1 MSSKKASGGVAETS
15 TPSTRYKALGS
26 SIHVL
31 LERLGEHS
39 RVLSQ
44 LKSSHCNPK
53 SIYWE
58 LPAFVAPLLGQLAQE
73 LKATTEEL
81 GGWLFVEELAKA
93 IACEKNLV
101 ANLIR
106 LASLLQAFGCRLAEG
121 KIICT
126 DASRQQLLEHLRS
139 SGQVP
144 GPLSPLEPVCQ
155 EFFGRPVDEKT
166 LASLI
171 GQTLSPGMVA
181 EVDKKLVVFSLD
193 RPPSCRDLLLGGL
206 RLWKGPLSLRD
217 LLTRLKKLEIFQAT
231 ALELEMEVHGLKAE
245 GKVGEREGMFFLED
259 SRPDRPDQLD
269 PAEVADLVFQ
279 TLFEIATADGVVRP
293 EEMSLIGN
301 LLAVEFQLPGDVR
314 EPFETLLGL
323 AVHRSLDHQQL
334 GQALSAQKVA
344 AFPQELRD
352 RVFRGAVAV
361 AFVDLEIHEHERQA
375 LEVVAQRLNTSLPA
389 PAVVERFAEM
399 CRPPYVDYAYFGI
412 LPDRYD
418 PDRLHD
424 KFLAL
429 HQHYLEKLAGDDRP
443 QASEVQRLQRLLGE
457 FYRQL
462 PSQPAPW
469 LVGLDLE
476 KCALPAQSLLPLHCF
491 LRVGRCDGPLNE
503 TESRVIRRL
512 VRGTLHDLQDRVLWN
527 LQTRPLVDLQLP
539 SPELVPDDSTLRLLS
554 FSLVVALCDGPLNV
568 EKSRELLSLASDL
581 GVSER
586 SFQVLH
592 QLEQAARR
600 HFQEDPNLERLERLE
615 LALAEAE
622 RLPQD
627 QAVGAVVT
635 TPLVLPELEPGGH
648 PYLVV
653 IRPSGRHN
661 FIVHLRVRSEL
672 NDVPFLQEQLQAAI
686 EVRPW
691 VRDQC
696 GGRSWFLCKG
706 VSNCLRLLQEV
717 KDSPFEVQWPH
728 GQPFQVLGK
737 AGLHNLRATIG
748 QKQGWFEI
756 GGKLQ
761 LGQGYQIGLLD
772 LLDRVRHSPD
782 AIAVAPDTFVQID
795 DALRAQLETLNSLL
809 PEGMNAGTID
819 PLRARLVAGQVHF
832 FEDQTNNHEFSRLA
846 ALIEEAG
853 EIRPD
858 LPAELWERLRD
869 YQKEGVEWM
878 LRTLHAGLGACL
890 ADDMGL
896 GKTLQTL
903 CVLYHRRAQG
913 LSLVVAPTS
922 VTFNWKEQAQ
932 RFLPDLRVMLYEGPG
947 PVRHLAAEKLDE
959 FEVIVVSYG
968 IFHKDHALLGN
979 REWNCLV
986 LDEAQKI
993 KNPTSATARSAF
1005 DMNARARLATTGTPI
1020 ENHLLELWSLMNFL
1034 NPGLLGS
1041 QNNFRQ
1047 TYLGRAEEGA
1057 ENERL
1062 ARLRAQVSHFILRRR
1077 KKMVAPQLPA
1087 KLETVHRIDLSSDER
1102 EFYNQIRRGALQ
1114 MQKEDRIS
1122 LLTALTRL
1130 RQACCDPAL
1139 VDDQWKAPSSK
1150 ISAAVEMLSEVS
1162 GEGHQ
1167 ILVFS
1172 QFVSLLNR
1180 LARQLD
1186 EEGLSYRT
1194 LYGSTVVE
1202 ERRALVEDFQQGK
1215 FRIFLISLKAGG
1227 TGLTLT
1233 RADYVLHLDPW
1244 WNPAVEDQAT
1254 DRAHRI
1260 GQTQTVNVYR
1270 LIARETVEEKVLEL
1284 HQSKRELAEAVLAQ
1298 DGSPSVLSVEDLKA
1312 LL

>member
-1 MSSKKASGGVAETS
+1 MNSKKASGAVAIP
-15 TPSTRYKALGS
+15 PSPRVKQLGS
-26 SIHVL
+26 LIHGL
-31 LERLGEHS
+31 LERLVEHS

-44 LKSSHCNPK
+44 LKSAQCNPK
-53 SIYWE
+53 SVYWE

-73 LKATTEEL
+73 LKAATEEQD
-81 GGWLFVEELAKA
+81 GWLFVEELARA
-93 IACEKNLV
+93 ISCERTVV

-106 LASLLQAFGCRLAEG
+106 LASLLQVFGCRLAEG
-121 KIICT
+121 KVICT
-126 DASRQQLLEHLRS
+126 DLSRRDLIEHLRAT
-139 SGQVP
+139 GLVP
-144 GPLSPLEPVCQ
+144 GPLSHLDAACKS
-155 EFFGRPVDEKT
+155 FFRRPVDEKT
-166 LASLI
+166 LAALI
-171 GQTLSPGMVA
+171 TQTLAPGVVV
-181 EVDKKLVVFSLD
+181 EVDKKLVAFSLD
-193 RPPSCRDLLLGGL
+193 RPPTCRDLLLGCL

-217 LLTRLKKLEIFQAT
+217 LLVRLKKLEVFQAT
-231 ALELEMEVHGLKAE
+231 ALELEMEAHGLKAE
-245 GKVGEREGMFFLED
+245 GLVAEREGTFLLQD
-259 SRPDRPDQLD
+259 ARPSRNDRQD
-269 PAEVADLVFQ
+269 PKEVADLVFQ

-293 EEMSLIGN
+293 EEMSLIAN
-301 LLAVEFQLPGDVR
+301 LLAVEFELPADVR

-334 GQALSAQKVA
+334 GQPLSAERLA
-344 AFPQELRD
+344 GYPQELRD

-375 LEVVAQRLNTSLPA
+375 LELAARRLATSLPA

-418 PDRLHD
+418 PDRLHL

-429 HQHYLEKLAGDDRP
+429 HQHYLTLLAGDQCPPR
-443 QASEVQRLQRLLGE
+443 AEIERLQKLLAE
-457 FYRQL
+457 FYAQF
-462 PSQPAPW
+462 PSLPAPW
-469 LVGLDLE
+469 LVGLDLNQP
-476 KCALPAQSLLPLHCF
+476 ALPAQSLLPLHCF
-491 LRVGRCDGPLNE
+491 LRVARCDGALNAA
-503 TESRVIRRL
+503 ESQAITRL
-512 VRGTLHDLQDRVLWN
+512 VRGSLHDLQDRALWN
-527 LQTRPLVDLQLP
+527 LQKRPLAELQVPATQPEAPDLR
-539 SPELVPDDSTLRLLS
+539 TLS
-554 FSLVVALCDGPLNV
+554 FSLVVALSDGPLNV
-568 EKSRELLSLASDL
+568 EKSRELLSVASDL

-600 HFQEDPNLERLERLE
+600 HLQEDPGLEQLERLE
-615 LALAEAE
+615 LALQEAE
-622 RLPQD
+622 QLPAHPPQLG
-627 QAVGAVVT
+627 GASAN
-635 TPLVLPELEPGGH
+635 PLVLPELEPGGH

-653 IRPSGRHN
+653 IRPSGRQN

-672 NDVPFLQEQLQAAI
+672 NDVPFLQEQLNAAI
-686 EVRPW
+686 AQRPW
-691 VRDQC
+691 LREQC
-696 GGRSWFLCKG
+696 DGRSWFLCKG
-706 VSNCLRLLQEV
+706 VTNCMRLLQEV

-737 AGLHNLRATIG
+737 AGLHNLRATIE
-748 QKQGWFEI
+748 QKGGWFEI

-761 LGQGYQIGLLD
+761 LGQGHQIGLLD
-772 LLDRVRHSPD
+772 LLDRVRSSPE
-782 AIAVAPDTFVQID
+782 AIAVSPDTFVHID
-795 DALRAQLETLNSLL
+795 DALRAQLEKLNSLL
-809 PEGMNAGTID
+809 PEQMNAGTID
-819 PLRARLVAGQVHF
+819 PLRARLLAGQVHF

-853 EIRPD
+853 ELRAD
-858 LPAELWERLRD
+858 LPEELWERLRD

-913 LSLVVAPTS
+913 PSLVVAPTS

-932 RFLPDLRVMLYEGPG
+932 RFVPELKVLLYEGTG
-947 PVRHLAAEKLDE
+947 PVRAQAAEHLADYD
-959 FEVIVVSYG
+959 VVVVSYG
-968 IFHKDHALLGN
+968 IFHKDHSLLGS

-993 KNPTSATARSAF
+993 KNPSSATARSAF
-1005 DMNARARLATTGTPI
+1005 DMTARARLATTGTPI

-1041 QNNFRQ
+1041 QNSFRQ
-1047 TYLGRAEEGA
+1047 IYLSRSDDGQEGH
-1057 ENERL
+1057 RL
-1062 ARLRAQVSHFILRRR
+1062 ERLRAQVGHFILRRR
-1077 KKMVAPQLPA
+1077 KQMVAPQLPE
-1087 KLETVHRIDLSSDER
+1087 KLETVHRIDLSGEER
-1102 EFYNQIRRGALQ
+1102 EFYNGIRRAALE

-1139 VDDQWKAPSSK
+1139 VDEQWTVPSSK
-1150 ISAAVEMLSEVS
+1150 ITAAVEMLAEVS
-1162 GEGHQ
+1162 AEGHQ

-1186 EEGLSYRT
+1186 EEGLHYRT
-1194 LYGSTVVE
+1194 LYGSTLVE
-1202 ERRALVEDFQQGK
+1202 ERRALVDEFQQGQ

-1284 HQSKRELAEAVLAQ
+1284 HRSKRELAEAVLSQ
-1298 DGSPSVLSVEDLKA
+1298 DGSPSVLTVDDLKA

>member
-1 MSSKKASGGVAETS
+1 MIYAVP
-15 TPSTRYKALGS
+15 PSARIKQLGS
-26 SIHVL
+26 LIQGL
-31 LERLGEHS
+31 LERLAEHQ

-44 LKSSHCNPK
+44 LKSTHCNPK
-53 SIYWE
+53 SVYWE
-58 LPAFVAPLLGQLAQE
+58 LPAFVAPILGNLAQE
-73 LKATTEEL
+73 LKAATEEA
-81 GGWLFVEELAKA
+81 GWLFVDELARA
-93 IACEKNLV
+93 IACERTVV

-106 LASLLQAFGCRLAEG
+106 LASLLQVFGCRLAEG
-121 KIICT
+121 KVICT
-126 DASRQQLLEHLRS
+126 DSSRMRLIEHLRA
-139 SGQVP
+139 SGLVP
-144 GPLSPLEPVCQ
+144 GPLSTLEPAAR
-155 EFFGRPVDEKT
+155 EFFRRPLDEKT
-166 LASLI
+166 LAALI
-171 GQTLSPGMVA
+171 GQTASPGVVL
-181 EVDKKLVVFSLD
+181 EVDRKLVVFSLD
-193 RPPSCRDLLLGGL
+193 RPPTCRDLLLGGL
-206 RLWKGPLSLRD
+206 RLWKGPLSLRE
-217 LLTRLKKLEIFQAT
+217 LLARLKKLEVFHAT
-231 ALELEMEVHGLKAE
+231 ALELEMEAHGLKAE
-245 GKVGEREGMFFLED
+245 GKLAEREGLFFLQD
-259 SRPDRPDQLD
+259 AQPALNHRPEPKDL
-269 PAEVADLVFQ
+269 ADLIFQ

-293 EEMSLIGN
+293 EEMTLIGN
-301 LLAVEFQLPGDVR
+301 LLAVEFDLPADVR
-314 EPFETLLGL
+314 EPYETLLGL

-334 GQALSAQKVA
+334 GQPVPPEKLA

-352 RVFRGAVAV
+352 HVFRGAVAV
-361 AFVDLEIHEHERQA
+361 AFVDLEIHQHERQA
-375 LEVVAQRLNTSLPA
+375 LEVAARKLATSLPA
-389 PAVVERFAEM
+389 RAVVERFAEM

-418 PDRLHD
+418 PDRLHL
-424 KFLAL
+424 KFMTL
-429 HQHYLEKLAGDDRP
+429 HQHYLARLAGDECPPR
-443 QASEVQRLQRLLGE
+443 EEIRRLQTLLAE
-457 FYRQL
+457 FYSQYPSL
-462 PSQPAPW
+462 PSPW
-469 LVGLDLE
+469 LVGLDLNQPE
-476 KCALPAQSLLPLHCF
+476 LPEHSLLPLHCF
-491 LRVGRCDGPLNE
+491 LRVARADGPVNA
-503 TESRVIRRL
+503 TESHAINRL
-512 VRGTLHDLQDRVLWN
+512 VRSSLRNLPERALWN
-527 LQTRPLVDLQLP
+527 LQTRPLAELSVPHAHPQQPDLR
-539 SPELVPDDSTLRLLS
+539 TLS
-554 FSLVVALCDGPLNV
+554 FSLVVALSDGPLNV
-568 EKSRELLSLASDL
+568 QKSRELLSVASDL

-600 HFQEDPNLERLERLE
+600 HLQQDPNLEELERLE
-615 LALAEAE
+615 LALEEAE
-622 RLPQD
+622 RVSNTPPAL
-627 QAVGAVVT
+627 AT
-635 TPLVLPELEPGGH
+635 TSPLVLPELEPGGH

-672 NDVPFLQEQLQAAI
+672 NDVPFLQEQLNAAI
-686 EVRPW
+686 AERAW
-691 VRDQC
+691 LREQC
-696 GGRSWFLCKG
+696 DGRSWFLCKG
-706 VSNCLRLLQEV
+706 VNNCLRLLQEV

-748 QKQGWFEI
+748 QKGGWFEI

-761 LGQGYQIGLLD
+761 LGQGHQIGLLD
-772 LLDRVRHSPD
+772 LLDRVRSSSSD
-782 AIAVAPDTFVQID
+782 SIAIAPDTFVQID
-795 DALRAQLETLNSLL
+795 EALRAQLEKLNSLL
-809 PEGMNAGTID
+809 PEQMNAGSID
-819 PLRARLVAGQVHF
+819 PLRARLLAGQVNF
-832 FEDQTNNHEFSRLA
+832 FEDQTNNHEFTRLA

-853 EIRPD
+853 ELQPD
-858 LPAELWERLRD
+858 LPQELWERLRD

-903 CVLYHRRAQG
+903 CVLYHRRSQG
-913 LSLVVAPTS
+913 PSLVVAPTS

-932 RFLPDLRVMLYEGPG
+932 RFVPDLRVLLYEGPG
-947 PVRHLAAEKLDE
+947 PTRAQAAETLDDYD
-959 FEVIVVSYG
+959 VVVVSYG
-968 IFHKDHALLGN
+968 IFHKDHAILGA
-979 REWNCLV
+979 RQWNCLV

-993 KNPTSATARSAF
+993 KNPSSATARSAF
-1005 DMNARARLATTGTPI
+1005 DMQAQARLATTGTPI

-1041 QNNFRQ
+1041 QNAFRQ
-1047 TYLGRAEEGA
+1047 TYLSRGEEGQ
-1057 ENERL
+1057 EQPRL
-1062 ARLRAQVSHFILRRR
+1062 ERLRAQVGHFILRRR
-1077 KKMVAPQLPA
+1077 KQMVAPQLPE
-1087 KLETVHRIDLSSDER
+1087 KLETIYRIDLSNEER
-1102 EFYNQIRRGALQ
+1102 DFYNQIRRAALE

-1139 VDDQWKAPSSK
+1139 VDDQWKAASSK
-1150 ISAAVEMLSEVS
+1150 ITAAVEMLAEVS
-1162 GEGHQ
+1162 AEGHQ

-1186 EEGLSYRT
+1186 EEGLDYRT
-1194 LYGSTVVE
+1194 LYGSTGVE
-1202 ERRALVEDFQQGK
+1202 ERRSLVDEFQQGQ

-1298 DGSPSVLSVEDLKA
+1298 DGSPGVLSLDDLKA

>member
-15 TPSTRYKALGS
+15 TPSARYKVLGS
-26 SIHVL
+26 FIHGL
-31 LERLGEHS
+31 LERLQEQG

-44 LKSSHCNPK
+44 LKSTHCNPK
-53 SIYWE
+53 SVYWE
-58 LPAFVAPLLGQLAQE
+58 LPAFVAPLLGQLALE
-73 LKATTEEL
+73 LKAATEEMQ
-81 GGWLFVEELAKA
+81 GWLFVDELARA
-93 IACEKNLV
+93 ISCEKNVV

-106 LASLLQAFGCRLAEG
+106 LAALLQAFGCRLAEG
-121 KIICT
+121 KLICT

-139 SGQVP
+139 SGLVP
-144 GPLSPLEPVCQ
+144 GPLSLLEATSQ
-155 EFFGRPVDEKT
+155 EFFRRPVDEKT

-171 GQTLSPGMVA
+171 GQTLSPGTVT
-181 EVDKKLVVFSLD
+181 EVDRKLVVFSLD
-193 RPPSCRDLLLGGL
+193 RPPTCRDLLLGCL
-206 RLWKGPLSLRD
+206 RLWKGPLSLRE
-217 LLTRLKKLEIFQAT
+217 LLTRLKKIEAFKAT

-245 GKVGEREGMFFLED
+245 GKVGQRDGLFFLED
-259 SRPDRPDQLD
+259 SRPQRTDQQD
-269 PAEVADLVFQ
+269 PAAVADLVFQ

-293 EEMSLIGN
+293 EEMTLIGN
-301 LLAVEFQLPGDVR
+301 LLAVEFELPPDVR

-334 GQALSAQKVA
+334 GQPLSSLKVA
-344 AFPQELRD
+344 GFPQELRD

-361 AFVDLEIHEHERQA
+361 AFVDLEIHDHERSA
-375 LEVVAQRLNTSLPA
+375 LELAARRLGTSLPA
-389 PAVVERFAEM
+389 QAVVERFAEM
-399 CRPPYVDYAYFGI
+399 CHPPYVDFAYFGI

-418 PDRLHD
+418 PDRLHE

-429 HQHYLEKLAGDDRP
+429 HQHYLEKLAGEERP
-443 QASEVQRLQRLLGE
+443 EPGEIERLQRMLSE
-457 FYRQL
+457 FYRQI
-462 PSQPAPW
+462 PNQSAPW
-469 LVGLDLE
+469 LVGLDLQ
-476 KCALPAQSLLPLHCF
+476 KPALPENSQRPLHCF
-491 LRVGRCDGPLNE
+491 LRVARCDGPLNE
-503 TESRVIRRL
+503 AETRTISRL
-512 VRGTLHDLQDRVLWN
+512 VRGSLRALQDRVLWN
-527 LQTRPLVDLQLP
+527 LQTRPLSELQVPAPEFDGPDLR
-539 SPELVPDDSTLRLLS
+539 TLS
-554 FSLVVALCDGPLNV
+554 FGLVVALCDGPLNV

-600 HFQEDPNLERLERLE
+600 HLQLDPTLDQLDRLE
-615 LALAEAE
+615 LALEEAE
-622 RLPQD
+622 QLPQATD
-627 QAVGAVVT
+627 TSASAVA

-672 NDVPFLQEQLQAAI
+672 NDVPFLQEQLNAAI
-686 EVRPW
+686 EARPW
-691 VRDQC
+691 LRDQC

-706 VSNCLRLLQEV
+706 VGNCLRLLQEV

-728 GQPFQVLGK
+728 GQPFQLLGK

-761 LGQGYQIGLLD
+761 LGQGHQIGLLE
-772 LLDRVRHSPD
+772 LLDRVRQSPD

-795 DALRAQLETLNSLL
+795 DALRSQLETLNSLL
-809 PEGMNAGTID
+809 PEGTNASTID

-853 EIRPD
+853 EIKPE
-858 LPAELWERLRD
+858 LPKELWERLRD
-869 YQKEGVEWM
+869 YQKQGVEWM
-878 LRTLHAGLGACL
+878 LRTLHSGLGACL

-903 CVLYHRRAQG
+903 CVLHHRRSQG

-922 VTFNWKEQAQ
+922 VTYNWKEQAQ
-932 RFLPDLRVMLYEGPG
+932 RFLPDLRVLLYEGPG
-947 PVRHLAAEKLDE
+947 PVRQLAAEKLNEYD
-959 FEVIVVSYG
+959 VVVVSYG
-968 IFHKDHALLGN
+968 IFHKDHAVLGK
-979 REWNCLV
+979 RVWNCLV

-993 KNPTSATARSAF
+993 KNPTSATARTAF
-1005 DMNARARLATTGTPI
+1005 EMKARARLATTGTPI

-1041 QNNFRQ
+1041 QNSFRQ
-1047 TYLGRAEEGA
+1047 TYLGRAEDGA

-1062 ARLRAQVSHFILRRR
+1062 ARLRSQVSHFILRRR
-1077 KKMVAPQLPA
+1077 KQMVAPQLPA
-1087 KLETVHRIDLSSDER
+1087 KLETVHRIDLSGEER

-1114 MQKEDRIS
+1114 MQKDDRIS

-1139 VDDQWKAPSSK
+1139 VDEQWTAPSSK
-1150 ISAAVEMLSEVS
+1150 ISAAVEMLAEVS
-1162 GEGHQ
+1162 AEGHQ

-1180 LARQLD
+1180 LASQLD
-1186 EEGLSYRT
+1186 EEGLHYRT
-1194 LYGSTVVE
+1194 LYGSTLVE
-1202 ERRALVEDFQQGK
+1202 ERRALVEEFQQGK

-1284 HQSKRELAEAVLAQ
+1284 HQSKRELAEAVLSQ
-1298 DGSPSVLSVEDLKA
+1298 DGSPGVLTVEDLKA

>member
-1 MSSKKASGGVAETS
+1 MKTS
-15 TPSTRYKALGS
+15 TGPTRYKALGS
-26 SIHVL
+26 LIHGL
-31 LERLGEHS
+31 LERLQAQG

-44 LKSSHCNPK
+44 LKSAHCNPK
-53 SIYWE
+53 SVYWE

-73 LKATTEEL
+73 LKVATEEL
-81 GGWLFVEELAKA
+81 DGWLFVEELAKA
-93 IACEKNLV
+93 IVCEKNVV

-106 LASLLQAFGCRLAEG
+106 LAALLQAFGCRLAEG
-121 KIICT
+121 KLICT
-126 DASRQQLLEHLRS
+126 DASRQRFLEHLRAS
-139 SGQVP
+139 ELVP
-144 GPLSPLEPVCQ
+144 GPISHLESCTK
-155 EFFGRPVDEKT
+155 EFFLRALEEKT

-171 GQTLSPGMVA
+171 GQTFSPGVVA

-193 RPPSCRDLLLGGL
+193 RPPTCRDLLLGCL
-206 RLWKGPLSLRD
+206 RLWKGPLTLRE
-217 LLTRLKKLEIFQAT
+217 LFTRLKKLEVFQAT

-245 GKVGEREGMFFLED
+245 GRVGEREGMFFLED
-259 SRPDRPDQLD
+259 SRPDRSGQQD
-269 PAEVADLVFQ
+269 PAAVADLVFQ

-293 EEMSLIGN
+293 EEMTLIGN
-301 LLAVEFQLPGDVR
+301 LLAVEFELPADVR

-334 GQALSAQKVA
+334 GQPLSAQKVA
-344 AFPQELRD
+344 GFSQELRD

-361 AFVDLEIHEHERQA
+361 AFVDLEIHDHERRA
-375 LEVVAQRLNTSLPA
+375 LEGVAQRLSTSLPA

-399 CRPPYVDYAYFGI
+399 CRPPYVDFAYFGI

-418 PDRLHD
+418 PDRLHQ
-424 KFLAL
+424 KMLAL
-429 HQHYLEKLAGDDRP
+429 HQHYLEKLAGDEGPPLD
-443 QASEVQRLQRLLGE
+443 EIERLQRLLSE
-457 FYRQL
+457 FYGQL
-462 PSQPAPW
+462 PAHPTPW
-469 LVGLDLE
+469 LLGLDL
-476 KCALPAQSLLPLHCF
+476 KKPALPEPCLLPLHCF
-491 LRVGRCDGPLNE
+491 LRVARCDGPLNE
-503 TESRVIRRL
+503 TERQAISRL
-512 VRGTLHDLQDRVLWN
+512 VRGSLRDLQDRVLWN
-527 LQTRPLVDLQLP
+527 LQRGPLAALQVLAPAITEPDLR
-539 SPELVPDDSTLRLLS
+539 TLS
-554 FSLVVALCDGPLNV
+554 FTLVVALCDGPLNV

-600 HFQEDPNLERLERLE
+600 HLQEDPDLEQLSRLE
-615 LALAEAE
+615 LALEEAE
-622 RLPQD
+622 RLPQVP
-627 QAVGAVVT
+627 AAEAGAPC

-672 NDVPFLQEQLQAAI
+672 NDVPFLQDQLNAAV
-686 EVRPW
+686 EGRPW
-691 VRDQC
+691 LRDRC

-706 VSNCLRLLQEV
+706 ISNCLRLLQEV

-737 AGLHNLRATIG
+737 AGLHNLRATIS

-761 LGQGYQIGLLD
+761 LGQGHQIGLLD
-772 LLDRVRHSPD
+772 LLDRVRQSPD

-795 DALRAQLETLNSLL
+795 DSLRTELEKLHSLL
-809 PEGMNAGTID
+809 PEGMHGGTID

-853 EIRPD
+853 ELKPN

-922 VTFNWKEQAQ
+922 VTYNWKEQAQ
-932 RFLPDLRVMLYEGPG
+932 RFLPDLRLLLYEGPG
-947 PVRHLAAEKLDE
+947 PVRQLTAERLDDYQ
-959 FEVIVVSYG
+959 VVVVSYG

-993 KNPTSATARSAF
+993 KNPSSATARSAF
-1005 DMNARARLATTGTPI
+1005 AMNARARLATTGTPI

-1041 QNNFRQ
+1041 QNSFRQ
-1047 TYLGRAEEGA
+1047 TYLARHDDGA
-1057 ENERL
+1057 ESERL
-1062 ARLRAQVSHFILRRR
+1062 ARLRSQVSHFILRRR
-1077 KKMVAPQLPA
+1077 KQMVAPQLPA
-1087 KLETVHRIDLSSDER
+1087 KLETVHRIDLSREER
-1102 EFYNQIRRGALQ
+1102 EFYNRIRRGALQ

-1139 VDDQWKAPSSK
+1139 VDEQWTAPSSK
-1150 ISAAVEMLSEVS
+1150 ITAAVEMLAEVS
-1162 GEGHQ
+1162 AEGHQ

-1180 LARQLD
+1180 LARHLD
-1186 EEGLSYRT
+1186 EEGLHYRT

-1202 ERRALVEDFQQGK
+1202 ERRALVEDFQKAQ

-1270 LIARETVEEKVLEL
+1270 FIARETVEEKVLEL
-1284 HQSKRELAEAVLAQ
+1284 HQSKRELAEAVLSQ

>member
-1 MSSKKASGGVAETS
+1 MSSKKASGGVAETPA
-15 TPSTRYKALGS
+15 PSARYKALGS
-26 SIHVL
+26 FILGL
-31 LERLGEHS
+31 LDRLQEHA

-53 SIYWE
+53 SVYWE
-58 LPAFVAPLLGQLAQE
+58 LPAFVAPLLGQLAVE
-73 LKATTEEL
+73 LKAATEEL
-81 GGWLFVEELAKA
+81 QGWLFVDELAKA
-93 IACEKNLV
+93 IGSDKNVV

-106 LASLLQAFGCRLAEG
+106 LAALLQAFGCRLAEG
-121 KIICT
+121 KLICT
-126 DASRQQLLEHLRS
+126 DASRQQFLDHLRA
-139 SGQVP
+139 SGRVP
-144 GPLSPLEPVCQ
+144 GPLSQLEASSL
-155 EFFGRPVDEKT
+155 EFLGRPVDEKT

-171 GQTLSPGMVA
+171 GQTLSPGVVA

-193 RPPSCRDLLLGGL
+193 RSPTCRDLLLGCL
-206 RLWKGPLSLRD
+206 RLWKGPLSLLD
-217 LLTRLKKLEIFQAT
+217 LLTRLKKLEIFRAT

-245 GKVGEREGMFFLED
+245 GKVVEREGMFFLED
-259 SRPDRPDQLD
+259 SRLGRPDQQD

-293 EEMSLIGN
+293 EEMTLIGN
-301 LLAVEFQLPGDVR
+301 LLAVEFELPADVR
-314 EPFETLLGL
+314 EPFETLLEL

-334 GQALSAQKVA
+334 GQPLSAQKVA
-344 AFPQELRD
+344 GFPQELRD
-352 RVFRGAVAV
+352 RVFRAAVAV
-361 AFVDLEIHEHERQA
+361 AFVDLEIHDHERRA
-375 LEVVAQRLNTSLPA
+375 LEAAAQRLGTSLPA

-418 PDRLHD
+418 PDRLHE

-429 HQHYLEKLAGDDRP
+429 HQHYLEKLAGDEAPEAR
-443 QASEVQRLQRLLGE
+443 ETQRLQQLLSE

-469 LVGLDLE
+469 LVGLDL
-476 KCALPAQSLLPLHCF
+476 KKPALPEQSLLPLHCF
-491 LRVGRCDGPLNE
+491 LRVARCDGPLNDTE
-503 TESRVIRRL
+503 TQVISRL
-512 VRGTLHDLQDRVLWN
+512 VRGSLRELQDRVLWN
-527 LQTRPLVDLQLP
+527 LQTRPLSELQV
-539 SPELVPDDSTLRLLS
+539 SAPELEEPDLRTLS

-568 EKSRELLSLASDL
+568 EKSRELLSLASVL
-581 GVSER
+581 GVSEH

-600 HFQEDPNLERLERLE
+600 HLQEDPGLEHLERLE
-615 LALAEAE
+615 LALEEAE
-622 RLPQD
+622 RLPHTPSPS
-627 QAVGAVVT
+627 AGAAT

-672 NDVPFLQEQLQAAI
+672 NDVPFLQDQLSAAI
-686 EVRPW
+686 EARPW
-691 VRDQC
+691 LRDQC

-761 LGQGYQIGLLD
+761 LGQGHQIGLLD
-772 LLDRVRHSPD
+772 LLDRVRNSPD
-782 AIAVAPDTFVQID
+782 AIAVTPDTFVQID
-795 DALRAQLETLNSLL
+795 DALRSELELLNSLL
-809 PEGMNAGTID
+809 PEGMQAGTID

-853 EIRPD
+853 ELKPE
-858 LPAELWERLRD
+858 LPGELWDRLRD

-878 LRTLHAGLGACL
+878 LRTLHSGLGACL

-922 VTFNWKEQAQ
+922 VTYNWKEQAQ
-932 RFLPDLRVMLYEGPG
+932 RFLPDLRVLLYEGPG
-947 PVRHLAAEKLDE
+947 PIRHLAAERLDDYD
-959 FEVIVVSYG
+959 VVVASYG
-968 IFHKDHALLGN
+968 IFHKDHVLLGG

-1041 QNNFRQ
+1041 QNSFRQ
-1047 TYLGRAEEGA
+1047 TYLGRSEDGI

-1062 ARLRAQVSHFILRRR
+1062 ARLRSQVSHFILRRR
-1077 KKMVAPQLPA
+1077 KQMVAPQLPA
-1087 KLETVHRIDLSSDER
+1087 KLETVHRIDLTGEER

-1139 VDDQWKAPSSK
+1139 VDEQWTSPSSK
-1150 ISAAVEMLSEVS
+1150 ISAAVEMLAEVS
-1162 GEGHQ
+1162 SEGHQ

-1180 LARQLD
+1180 LASQLD
-1186 EEGLSYRT
+1186 EEGLHYRT
-1194 LYGSTVVE
+1194 LYGSTAVE

-1284 HQSKRELAEAVLAQ
+1284 HQSKRELAEAVLSQ
-1298 DGSPSVLSVEDLKA
+1298 DGSPSVLTVEDLKA

>member
-1 MSSKKASGGVAETS
+1 MKTS
-15 TPSTRYKALGS
+15 TSAARYQALGTL
-26 SIHVL
+26 IHGL
-31 LERLGEHS
+31 LERLQEHT

-44 LKSSHCNPK
+44 LKSNHCSPK
-53 SIYWE
+53 SVYWE
-58 LPAFVAPLLGQLAQE
+58 LPAFVAPLLGQLALE
-73 LKATTEEL
+73 LKATTEEV
-81 GGWLFVEELAKA
+81 GGWLFVEDLARA
-93 IACEKNLV
+93 IACDRNLV
-101 ANLIR
+101 GNLIR

-121 KIICT
+121 KVICT
-126 DASRQQLLEHLRS
+126 DASRLELVEHLRD
-139 SGQVP
+139 SGLVP
-144 GPLSPLEPVCQ
+144 GPLSQLESVCKA
-155 EFFGRPVDEKT
+155 FFARPIEDKT

-171 GQTLSPGMVA
+171 GQTLSPGVVA
-181 EVDKKLVVFSLD
+181 EVDRKLVVFSLD
-193 RPPSCRDLLLGGL
+193 RSPTCRDLLLGCL
-206 RLWKGPLSLRD
+206 RLWKGPLSLRE
-217 LLTRLKKLEIFQAT
+217 LHNRLKKLEVFQAT

-245 GKVGEREGMFFLED
+245 GLVGEREGAFFLEEGRANRSD
-259 SRPDRPDQLD
+259 FQN

-293 EEMSLIGN
+293 EEMALIGN
-301 LLAVEFQLPGDVR
+301 LLAVEFELPADVR

-323 AVHRSLDHQQL
+323 AVHRSLNHRQL
-334 GQALSAQKVA
+334 GQALSAQKLA

-352 RVFRGAVAV
+352 HVFRGAVAV
-361 AFVDLEIHEHERQA
+361 AFVDLEIHDHERQA
-375 LEVVAQRLNTSLPA
+375 LEATASRLSTSLPA

-418 PDRLHD
+418 PDRLHR
-424 KFLAL
+424 KFSIL
-429 HQHYLEKLAGDDRP
+429 HQHYLEKLAGEQPPSRP
-443 QASEVQRLQRLLGE
+443 EIERLQRLLSE

-462 PSQPAPW
+462 PSLPAPW
-469 LVGLDLE
+469 LVGLDLDKPE
-476 KCALPAQSLLPLHCF
+476 LPAQSLLPLHCF
-491 LRVGRCDGPLNE
+491 LRVARSDGPVDE
-503 TESRVIRRL
+503 VEARAVFRL
-512 VRGTLHDLQDRVLWN
+512 VRGRLSDLQERALWN
-527 LQTRPLVDLQLP
+527 LQTRSLAELHVPPPDFEAPDLR
-539 SPELVPDDSTLRLLS
+539 TLS

-592 QLEQAARR
+592 QLEQAVRR
-600 HFQEDPNLERLERLE
+600 HLQADPGLEQLERLE
-615 LALAEAE
+615 LALEEAE
-622 RLPQD
+622 RLPLVPEMPTA
-627 QAVGAVVT
+627 AV
-635 TPLVLPELEPGGH
+635 TPLVLPELQPGGH

-653 IRPSGRHN
+653 VRPSGRHN

-672 NDVPFLQEQLQAAI
+672 NDVPFLQEQLQTAI
-686 EVRPW
+686 DQRPW
-691 VRDQC
+691 LRDQC
-696 GGRSWFLCKG
+696 EGRSWFLCKG

-737 AGLHNLRATIG
+737 AGLHNLRASIG

-761 LGQGYQIGLLD
+761 LGQGHQIGLLD
-772 LLDRVRHSPD
+772 LLDRVRQNPE
-782 AIAVAPDTFVQID
+782 AISVAPDTFVQLD
-795 DALRAQLETLNSLL
+795 DALRSQLERLNALL
-809 PEGMNAGTID
+809 PEGLSAGTID
-819 PLRARLVAGQVHF
+819 PLRARLIAGQVHF
-832 FEDQTNNHEFSRLA
+832 FEDQTNNHEFTRLA

-853 EIRPD
+853 ELKPE
-858 LPAELWERLRD
+858 LPEELWERLRD

-913 LSLVVAPTS
+913 PSLVVAPTS
-922 VTFNWKEQAQ
+922 VTYNWKEQAQ
-932 RFLPDLRVMLYEGPG
+932 RFLPDLRVLLYEGPG
-947 PVRHLAAEKLDE
+947 AVRHLAAEKLE
-959 FEVIVVSYG
+959 EYEVVVVSYG
-968 IFHKDHALLGN
+968 IFHKDHALLGQ

-993 KNPTSATARSAF
+993 KNPSSATARSAF
-1005 DMNARARLATTGTPI
+1005 DMLARARLATTGTPI

-1041 QNNFRQ
+1041 QNSFRQ
-1047 TYLGRAEEGA
+1047 TYLSRAEEAVEGQRL
-1057 ENERL
+1057 ERL
-1062 ARLRAQVSHFILRRR
+1062 RSQVGHFILRRR
-1077 KKMVAPQLPA
+1077 KQMVAPQLPE
-1087 KLETVHRIDLSSDER
+1087 KLETVHRIDLSSEER
-1102 EFYNQIRRGALQ
+1102 EFYNQIRRGALE
-1114 MQKEDRIS
+1114 MKKEDRIS

-1139 VDDQWKAPSSK
+1139 VDDQWTTPSSK
-1150 ISAAVEMLSEVS
+1150 ISAAVEILAEVS
-1162 GEGHQ
+1162 AEGHQ

-1186 EEGLSYRT
+1186 EEGLPYRS
-1194 LYGSTVVE
+1194 LYGSTPVE

-1284 HQSKRELAEAVLAQ
+1284 HRSKRELAEAVLAQ
-1298 DGSPSVLSVEDLKA
+1298 DGSPGVLSVEDLKA

>member
-1 MSSKKASGGVAETS
+1 MAETPV
-15 TPSTRYKALGS
+15 PSARYKALGS
-26 SIHVL
+26 LIHGL
-31 LERLGEHS
+31 LERLEDHN
-39 RVLSQ
+39 RILSQ
-44 LKSSHCNPK
+44 LKSAHCNPK
-53 SIYWE
+53 TVYWE
-58 LPAFVAPLLGQLAQE
+58 LPAFVAPLLGQLAME
-73 LKATTEEL
+73 LKAATEEL
-81 GGWLFVEELAKA
+81 GGWLFVEELARA
-93 IACEKNLV
+93 IASEKNV
-101 ANLIR
+101 VGNLIR

-121 KIICT
+121 KVICT
-126 DASRQQLLEHLRS
+126 DASRLELIDHLRA

-144 GPLSPLEPVCQ
+144 GPLSHLEASSRA
-155 EFFGRPVDEKT
+155 FFGRQVDEKT

-171 GQTLSPGMVA
+171 GQTLSPGVVA
-181 EVDKKLVVFSLD
+181 EVDRKPVVFSLD
-193 RPPSCRDLLLGGL
+193 RPPSCRDLLLGCL
-206 RLWKGPLSLRD
+206 RLWKGPLSLRE
-217 LLTRLKKLEIFQAT
+217 LLTRLKRLEAFQAT

-245 GKVGEREGMFFLED
+245 GKVGEREGLFFLED
-259 SRPDRPDQLD
+259 SHPDPSDPQS

-293 EEMSLIGN
+293 EEMTLIGN
-301 LLAVEFQLPGDVR
+301 LLAVEFELPADVR
-314 EPFETLLGL
+314 EPFETLLGM
-323 AVHRSLDHQQL
+323 AVHRSLNHRQL
-334 GQALSAQKVA
+334 GQSLSAKKLA
-344 AFPQELRD
+344 SFSQELRD
-352 RVFRGAVAV
+352 HVFRGAVAV

-375 LEVVAQRLNTSLPA
+375 LEVVAKRLRTSLPA
-389 PAVVERFAEM
+389 PAVVERFGEM

-418 PDRLHD
+418 PDRLHH
-424 KFLAL
+424 KLL
-429 HQHYLEKLAGDDRP
+429 ILQNHYLEKLAGDNRP
-443 QASEVQRLQRLLGE
+443 PAQEVERLQALLAE
-457 FYRQL
+457 FYRGM
-462 PSQPAPW
+462 PSLPAPW
-469 LVGLDLE
+469 LVGLDL
-476 KCALPAQSLLPLHCF
+476 KNPVLPLHSLRPLHCF
-491 LRVGRCDGPLNE
+491 LRVARSDGPLNSV
-503 TESRVIRRL
+503 ESQTIARL
-512 VRGTLHDLQDRVLWN
+512 VRGSLHDLQDRALWN
-527 LQTRPLVDLQLP
+527 LQTRPLAELHIPAPEPEEPDLR
-539 SPELVPDDSTLRLLS
+539 TLS

-600 HFQEDPNLERLERLE
+600 HLQEDPGLEQLQRLE
-615 LALAEAE
+615 LALEAAE
-622 RLPQD
+622 RLPRD
-627 QAVGAVVT
+627 SAPPSAVA
-635 TPLVLPELEPGGH
+635 TPLVLPDLQPGGH

-672 NDVPFLQEQLQAAI
+672 NDVPFLQEQLNAAI
-686 EVRPW
+686 EARPW
-691 VRDQC
+691 LRDQC
-696 GGRSWFLCKG
+696 AGRSWFLCKG

-717 KDSPFEVQWPH
+717 KESPFEVQWPH

-761 LGQGYQIGLLD
+761 LGQGHQIGLLD
-772 LLDRVRHSPD
+772 LLDRVRQNPE
-782 AIAVAPDTFVQID
+782 AIAVAPDTFVQLD
-795 DALRAQLETLNSLL
+795 DALRSQLEKLNSLL
-809 PEGMNAGTID
+809 PEGLHASTID

-853 EIRPD
+853 ELKPD

-913 LSLVVAPTS
+913 PSLVVAPTS
-922 VTFNWKEQAQ
+922 VTYNWKEQAQ
-932 RFLPDLRVMLYEGPG
+932 RFLPDLRVLLYEGPG

-959 FEVIVVSYG
+959 YEVVVVSYG
-968 IFHKDHALLGN
+968 IFHKDHALLGA
-979 REWNCLV
+979 RDWNCLV

-993 KNPTSATARSAF
+993 KNPSSATARSAF
-1005 DMNARARLATTGTPI
+1005 DMKARARLATTGTPI
-1020 ENHLLELWSLMNFL
+1020 ENHLVELWSLMNFL
-1034 NPGLLGS
+1034 NPGLLGT
-1041 QNNFRQ
+1041 QNHFRQ
-1047 TYLGRAEEGA
+1047 TYLTRGDDAAESD
-1057 ENERL
+1057 RL
-1062 ARLRAQVSHFILRRR
+1062 SRLRSQVGHFILRRR
-1077 KKMVAPQLPA
+1077 KQMVAPQLPA
-1087 KLETVHRIDLSSDER
+1087 KLETVHRIDLSSEER

-1139 VDDQWKAPSSK
+1139 VDEQWTSPSSK
-1150 ISAAVEMLSEVS
+1150 ISAAVEILAEVS
-1162 GEGHQ
+1162 AEGHQ

-1180 LARQLD
+1180 LARHLD
-1186 EEGLSYRT
+1186 EEGLPYRS
-1194 LYGSTVVE
+1194 LYGSTPVE
-1202 ERRALVEDFQQGK
+1202 ERRALVDDFQQGK

-1284 HQSKRELAEAVLAQ
+1284 HQSKRELAESVLAQ
-1298 DGSPSVLSVEDLKA
+1298 DGSPSLLSVEDLKA

>member
-1 MSSKKASGGVAETS
+1 MSSNP
-15 TPSTRYKALGS
+15 TPSARYKALGS
-26 SIHVL
+26 SIHGL

-39 RVLSQ
+39 RVHSQ
-44 LKSSHCNPK
+44 LKSAHCNPK
-53 SIYWE
+53 SVYWE

-73 LKATTEEL
+73 LRGATEEL
-81 GGWLFVEELAKA
+81 GGWLFVDELARA
-93 IACEKNLV
+93 IACEKNVLT
-101 ANLIR
+101 NLIR

-126 DASRQQLLEHLRS
+126 DASRQQLLEHLRC

-144 GPLSPLEPVCQ
+144 GPLSQLEEACQ
-155 EFFGRPVDEKT
+155 EFLGRSVDEKT

-171 GQTLSPGMVA
+171 GQTLSPGVVA
-181 EVDKKLVVFSLD
+181 EVDKKLIVFSLD

-206 RLWKGPLSLRD
+206 RLWKGPLTLHD
-217 LLTRLKKLEIFQAT
+217 LLTRLKKLEVFQAT

-259 SRPDRPDQLD
+259 SQPDRPDQLNA
-269 PAEVADLVFQ
+269 AEVADLVFQ

-301 LLAVEFQLPGDVR
+301 LLAVEFQLPAEVR

-323 AVHRSLDHQQL
+323 AVYRSLNHRQL
-334 GQALSAQKVA
+334 GEALSPRKLA

-361 AFVDLEIHEHERQA
+361 AFVDLEIHEDERQA
-375 LEVVAQRLNTSLPA
+375 LEAVALRLNTSLPA

-443 QASEVQRLQRLLGE
+443 QAPEVERLQRMLGE
-457 FYRQL
+457 FYRQM
-462 PSQPAPW
+462 PSQPPPW

-476 KCALPAQSLLPLHCF
+476 KPALPAHSLLPLHCF
-491 LRVGRCDGPLNE
+491 LRVGRCDGPLSE
-503 TESRVIRRL
+503 TESRVISRL
-512 VRGTLHDLQDRVLWN
+512 VRGTLHQLQDRVLWN
-527 LQTRPLVDLQLP
+527 LQTRPLAELP
-539 SPELVPDDSTLRLLS
+539 LPAAQLVPDGSSLRLLS

-600 HFQEDPNLERLERLE
+600 HFQEDPSLEQLARLE

-622 RLPQD
+622 QLPQD
-627 QAVGAVVT
+627 LPVGAAVA

-661 FIVHLRVRSEL
+661 YIVHLRVRSEL
-672 NDVPFLQEQLQAAI
+672 NDVPFLQEQLNSAI
-686 EVRPW
+686 EARPW
-691 VRDQC
+691 LRDQC

-761 LGQGYQIGLLD
+761 LGQGHQIGLLE
-772 LLDRVRHSPD
+772 LLDRVRHSRD
-782 AIAVAPDTFVQID
+782 AIAVAPDIFVQID

-809 PEGMNAGTID
+809 PEGLNAGTID

-853 EIRPD
+853 EIKPD

-869 YQKEGVEWM
+869 YQKDGVEWM

-913 LSLVVAPTS
+913 PSLVVAPTS
-922 VTFNWKEQAQ
+922 VTFNWKEQAE
-932 RFLPDLRVMLYEGPG
+932 RFLPDLRVMLYEGAG

-1005 DMNARARLATTGTPI
+1005 EMNARGRLATTGTPI

-1034 NPGLLGS
+1034 NPGLLGT
-1041 QNNFRQ
+1041 QNSFRQ
-1047 TYLGRAEEGA
+1047 TYLSRVEEGA
-1057 ENERL
+1057 ESERL
-1062 ARLRAQVSHFILRRR
+1062 ARLRTQVAHFILRRR

-1087 KLETVHRIDLSSDER
+1087 KLETVHRIDLSRLER

-1139 VDDQWKAPSSK
+1139 VDDQWQAPSSK
-1150 ISAAVEMLSEVS
+1150 ISAAVEMLAEVS
-1162 GEGHQ
+1162 AEGHQ

-1186 EEGLSYRT
+1186 EEGLGYRS

-1202 ERRALVEDFQQGK
+1202 ERRSLVEDFQQGK

-1270 LIARETVEEKVLEL
+1270 LIARDTVEEKVLEL
-1284 HQSKRELAEAVLAQ
+1284 HQSKRELAEAVLSQ